1 MVGSIIAMLSILVVM
16 RNDNISP
23 WFPALLLIYPIWE
36 TVFSIYRRKWKK
48 KSSSIRA
55 DNLHLH
61 TLILKRI
68 VMENNCKND
77 AKEIVRQNSFASI
90 YIWAFA
96 SWPVVLA
103 VLFWNKTVM
112 LIGGAIAFVVVYC
125 ALYRS
130 LVKFRTPKWLFLNN
144 KK

>member
-1 MVGSIIAMLSILVVM
+1 
-16 RNDNISP
+16 
-23 WFPALLLIYPIWE
+23 
-36 TVFSIYRRKWKK
+36 
-48 KSSSIRA
+48 
-55 DNLHLH
+55 
-61 TLILKRI
+61 
-68 VMENNCKND
+68 MENNCKND

-112 LIGGAIAFVVVYC
+112 LIGGAISFIILYC
-125 ALYRS
+125 VFYRS

-144 KK
+144 KKQAIG